1 MRGLRDES
9 ALIIKEYERSEAD
22 VERLRGR
29 LTAQSTDTERRRRR
43 AQMLTRLSDGWDEL
57 SFEAQRALLAD
68 LIERVVVHDDRIQ
81 TILRP

>member
-1 MRGLRDES
+1 MLNASVG
-9 ALIIKEYERSEAD
+9 A
-22 VERLRGR
+22 
-29 LTAQSTDTERRRRR
+29 LTAQSTDAERRRRR
-43 AQMLTRLSDGWDEL
+43 AQMLTRLNDGWDEL